1 MIKIMDKIMKS
12 GRITRVLKLAGFVK
26 RKKKRKK

>member
-1 MIKIMDKIMKS
+1 MIKIMDKIMKA

-26 RKKKRKK
+26 RKKKKKK